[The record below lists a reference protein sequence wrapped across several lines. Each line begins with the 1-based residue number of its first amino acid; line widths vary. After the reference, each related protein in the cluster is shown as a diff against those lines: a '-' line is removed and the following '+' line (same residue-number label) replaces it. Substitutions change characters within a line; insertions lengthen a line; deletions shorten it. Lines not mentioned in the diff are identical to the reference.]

1 MLKNVGTHICS
12 YPCHISSVHTSYI
25 HEALEMLSGD
35 GAGERA
41 EEQRRTEMGPGLN
54 EIEYEYAVARQQ
66 ELASEYMAVQRRV
79 INSGGDTSIDRAA
92 RPNIR
97 TAWGTARCQVQSTL
111 KSIAGVF

>member
-1 MLKNVGTHICS
+1 
-12 YPCHISSVHTSYI
+12 
-25 HEALEMLSGD
+25 MLSGD

-79 INSGGDTSIDRAA
+79 VNSGGDTSIDRAA
-92 RPNIR
+92 RPRIR

-111 KSIAGVF
+111 KSITGVF